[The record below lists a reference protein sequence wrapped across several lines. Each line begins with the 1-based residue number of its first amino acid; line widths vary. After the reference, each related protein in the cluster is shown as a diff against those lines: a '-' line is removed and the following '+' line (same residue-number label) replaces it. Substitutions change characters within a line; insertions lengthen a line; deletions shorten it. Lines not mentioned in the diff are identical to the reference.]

1 MAEIELRIMN
11 RQCLDRRIDDAAVVR
26 REVTT
31 WEGDRNERGCRIHWT
46 FTLAAARLKLK
57 KLYPSMEG

>member
-11 RQCLDRRIDDAAVVR
+11 QQCLDRRIDEAAVVR
-26 REVTT
+26 REVGS

-46 FTLAAARLKLK
+46 FTLAAARRKLK
-57 KLYPSMEG
+57 KLYPSIEG

>member
-1 MAEIELRIMN
+1 MKRPWSG
-11 RQCLDRRIDDAAVVR
+11 VR
-26 REVTT
+26 LGT

-57 KLYPSMEG
+57 KGGVVNRRLTAH